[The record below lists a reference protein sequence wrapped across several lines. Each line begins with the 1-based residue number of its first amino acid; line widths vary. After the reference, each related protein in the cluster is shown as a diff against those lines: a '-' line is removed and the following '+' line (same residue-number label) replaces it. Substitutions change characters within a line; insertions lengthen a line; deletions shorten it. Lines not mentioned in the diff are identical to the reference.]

1 MRSPGG
7 AGAELH
13 AGFLDEEEEEEK
25 KTTKPEAESERSSP
39 PAILPCVLPRRAM
52 RRRRRRGP
60 PGAAPPPPGLRGV
73 LEMPLGCGGAKA
85 TSWSVALQRGL
96 GLCRRSVLEGDPLK
110 GGGGGAATGGRSAAS
125 CPFVCL
131 FVCLSKPILLGC
143 CCSGVAREARAQVSM

>member
-1 MRSPGG
+1 M
-7 AGAELH
+7 
-13 AGFLDEEEEEEK
+13 K
-25 KTTKPEAESERSSP
+25 KKKKKKNKPEAESESP
-39 PAILPCVLPRRAM
+39 PPPLPSLPCVLPRRAM
-52 RRRRRRGP
+52 RRRRGP
-60 PGAAPPPPGLRGV
+60 PGAAPPPPGLRGG

-110 GGGGGAATGGRSAAS
+110 GGGGGAATGGHSAAS
-125 CPFVCL
+125 CVFVCL